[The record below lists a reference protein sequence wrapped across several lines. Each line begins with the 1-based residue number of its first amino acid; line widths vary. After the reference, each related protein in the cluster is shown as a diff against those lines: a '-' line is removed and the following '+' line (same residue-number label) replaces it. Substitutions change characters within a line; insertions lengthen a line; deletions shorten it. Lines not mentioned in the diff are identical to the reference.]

1 MRFNWFSLIQN
12 TLHYLCYDYSG
23 YMHKMPRV
31 HKWTCLRGSEW
42 TPFVDAFFMQQRA
55 ETRHLNSKL
64 TAFYYNS
71 VLIIRLC
78 KWQSESKSLILL
90 LFVLLAMRAEEII
103 TVVPYYNERLLLQRN
118 STKYI
123 SYEINNSSPIYTIYK
138 EAKMFWN
145 NLYPTWSKKN
155 LSFTLPVSIWVFLKI

>member
-1 MRFNWFSLIQN
+1 
-12 TLHYLCYDYSG
+12 
-23 YMHKMPRV
+23 MHKMPRV

-55 ETRHLNSKL
+55 ETRHLNSKW

-78 KWQSESKSLILL
+78 IWHSESKSLILL

-103 TVVPYYNERLLLQRN
+103 TVVAYYNERLLLQRN

-138 EAKMFWN
+138 EAKIFEITC
-145 NLYPTWSKKN
+145 NLPDRKINPVFACVN
-155 LSFTLPVSIWVFLKI
+155 LSLFKDLNPCSHAPLSVTDYEKWNLKL